1 MLIQKTRL
9 PIKQMLLLGWLPSGL
24 KKMAYRGMGYRVGKG
39 VHLSLGSLIIGRT
52 VEIGDFTEVGFF
64 SIVRARSIKIG
75 RHVSIGAT
83 TMIDTERVEIGD
95 DSKIN
100 EQVFVGGPVDPES
113 YIKIGKR
120 TIIMQMS
127 FLNPTKPLIIG
138 DDTGIGGHC
147 LLFTHGSWLSQIDG
161 YPVTF
166 APITLG
172 KNVWLPWRVFILP
185 GVTVGDN
192 VVIGANSL
200 VTKSL
205 PSNTL
210 AAGSPAK
217 IIAENYPPALSEEK
231 RTAILTNI
239 FDEFQKYLEY
249 FQYKVTKNRLD
260 AGTELS
266 MTGERGTFRLVYLPE
281 KNANARNAANCDL
294 LVIDYAEDATEAT
307 SLGTAAMKV
316 NLRQKHRIGSSDAG
330 EEFVHYISRY
340 GVRFE
345 RLD

>member
-1 MLIQKTRL
+1 
-9 PIKQMLLLGWLPSGL
+9 MLLLGWLPSAL
-24 KKMAYRGMGYRVGKG
+24 KKMVYRGMGYRVGKG
-39 VHLSLGSLIIGRT
+39 VHLALGSLIIGRT
-52 VEIGDFTEVGFF
+52 VEIGDFTTVGFF

-75 RHVSIGAT
+75 RHVSIGAAT
-83 TMIDTERVEIGD
+83 IIDTERVEIGD
-95 DSKIN
+95 DAKIN
-100 EQVFVGGPVDPES
+100 EQVFVGGPVDPDS

-205 PSNTL
+205 PSNSL

-239 FDEFQKYLEY
+239 FGEFQKYLEY
-249 FQYKVTKNRLD
+249 FQYKVTKNQLD
-260 AGTELS
+260 AATELS
-266 MTGERGTFRLVYLPE
+266 IAGERGTFRLVYLPE
-281 KNANARNAANCDL
+281 KNANARNAATCDL